1 MSASDILAV
10 THARPTRTL
19 KFARWIVR
27 NKFWVALG
35 LVLVTLFFFYP
46 ILNAITRAYGLELP
60 GPYVSVDT
68 SARAQWPDHPFIHA
82 QDKFARKFGTSSLV
96 AMGIVVREGNIFTP
110 ETLKKLHE
118 ITRRLDGV
126 GYDSRNEE
134 REALRDELQARGG
147 KTDEQILRE
156 LDKRFPPYPVNH
168 DQVRSLA
175 HSSTRAVQIEPDG
188 SITSDIL
195 MKSVP
200 ETQEEAEKLR
210 GVVLQNPPFI
220 YGRLVSWDEKGA
232 LVTAGFI
239 TDRLNSSQVYQA
251 VFDHVQAIKTEFEDP
266 ECREDR
272 GAAGILSRIVD
283 PLARLVVTTSS
294 EPKLAEG
301 CNFQIYVSGEPTHVG
316 WIIKH
321 AFEIGVFVLLT
332 VLVVFALL
340 LGYFR
345 RLHGV
350 LIPFIAAIATTIWGA
365 GFCGWM
371 GITFDPL
378 VLVIPMIITARAV
391 SHTVQMAERFFE
403 DYEILA
409 PLVNDPQVAKT
420 EAATIAMA
428 ELIVPG
434 TLGII
439 TDVAGLAVISL
450 TTIPQLYELAIFGAF
465 WVLAILATVEL
476 LHPIMICYLPAP
488 EEHEHFLPKSMIRF
502 MDWIGNATTHPTG
515 KYVIGAI
522 TVVLFVASFYVTLF
536 DSKIGQATPGSPLL
550 WPDHE
555 FNVAT
560 DQIAQRFGGV
570 DSFVVFSSG
579 DRENASADPLPIQ
592 RMTEFERHM
601 ATYTNLG
608 ASVSIAPII
617 RGYWRMN
624 HYGDPKWQFVPEHP
638 GTVRTV
644 IFQLR
649 TNGAPGF
656 LRPFM
661 TDDSRDANVA
671 FYYPDHKGDTIRNV
685 VQASDYFIKENPMG
699 EVIVRLDMDRAA
711 ADAPWYDRE
720 ALTDLW
726 YYMLGPMLPTREH
739 TLHVQVRRGA
749 KAETEGEEVIRTVA
763 DASKDYESLAV
774 HPASDGLPDWLG
786 EFRDQAIADYENER
800 DSTEEGDFFSWP
812 ASLADWTDEDVDA
825 WWESDEFGIR
835 AVAIN
840 TNQLIVQDMKAV
852 EPIPRFQ
859 QTSSWTR
866 GVQFVMAGGIM
877 GILAAINDEV
887 ERGHIA
893 NITLILFVI
902 FVLHSITYQSMLS
915 GGIILLQISTA
926 TLLSLAYMALK
937 GVGLNINTL
946 PVQSVGVGIGV
957 DYAIY
962 IVDRI
967 RQECADTQDIDEAV
981 RRAVRTTGMA
991 VSFTATTIVGGI
1003 FLWSFSNLRFQ
1014 AEMAQLLVI
1023 LMVINMLGAIT
1034 VVPAFYSIL
1043 RPRVVTAVLSED
1055 QKLLLQAQKERERK
1069 IGLRQDE

>member
-1 MSASDILAV
+1 MTEVPAQ

-19 KFARWIVR
+19 KLARFIVR
-27 NKFWVALG
+27 NRFYFALA
-35 LVLVTLFFFYP
+35 LITTTLFFFYP
-46 ILNAITRAYGLELP
+46 TANAILTGFGFRLK
-60 GPYVSVDT
+60 GPVVRVDT

-82 QDKFARKFGTSSLV
+82 QDKFAKKFGTSSLV
-96 AMGIVVREGNIFTP
+96 AIGVVVEDGNIFTP
-110 ETLKKLHE
+110 ETLKKIHE

-126 GYDSRNEE
+126 GYDSHNDE
-134 REALRDELQARGG
+134 REAMRDQLEAEGLAPEEIL
-147 KTDEQILRE
+147 KKLDQIY
-156 LDKRFPPYPVNH
+156 PPYPVNH
-168 DQVRSLA
+168 DQVRSIA
-175 HSSTRAVQIEPDG
+175 HSSTRVVQIEPDG

-195 MKSVP
+195 MKKVP
-200 ETQEEAEKLR
+200 ETQEEADKLR
-210 GVVLQNPPFI
+210 QVVLQNPPFI

-232 LVTAGFI
+232 LITAGFV
-239 TDRLNSSQVYQA
+239 TDRLSGAEVYRA
-251 VFDHVQAIKTEFEDP
+251 VFDHVQQIKADLEDP
-266 ECREDR
+266 ACHEAS
-272 GAAGILSRIVD
+272 GMGFASRMVNSVTRIFVGSTSER
-283 PLARLVVTTSS
+283 RL
-294 EPKLAEG
+294 PEG
-301 CNFQIYVSGEPTHVG
+301 CNFQIYLSGEPVHVG
-316 WIIKH
+316 WILKY
-321 AFEIGVFVLLT
+321 AFEIGLFVALT
-332 VLVVFALL
+332 VLVIFGLL

-350 LIPFIAAIATTIWGA
+350 LIPFVAAIATVIWGT
-365 GFCGWM
+365 GFTGWM

-409 PLVNDPQVAKT
+409 PQLNDPHAAKV

-434 TLGII
+434 TLGIV
-439 TDVAGLAVISL
+439 TDVAGLLVIL
-450 TTIPQLYELAIFGAF
+450 VTTIPQMHDLAIFGAF
-465 WVLAILATVEL
+465 WVLSILATVEI
-476 LHPIMICYLPAP
+476 LHPVMICYMPP
-488 EEHEHFLPKSMIRF
+488 PKEFEHFLPKTMVRF
-502 MDWIGNATTHPTG
+502 TNFVGWVTTHPRW
-515 KYVIGAI
+515 KYLVGATTI
-522 TVVLFVASFYVTLF
+522 FLFVSSTYLALF
-536 DSKIGQATPGSPLL
+536 HSQIGQATPGSPLL

-560 DQIAQRFGGV
+560 AQIAERFGGV
-570 DSFVVFSSG
+570 DSFVVYTSG

-592 RMTEFERHM
+592 RITEFERWM
-601 ATYTNLG
+601 EAYTNLG

-671 FYYPDHKGDTIRNV
+671 FFYPDHKGETISKAV
-685 VQASDYFIKENPMG
+685 LAADAFIKENPMG
-699 EVIVRLDMDRAA
+699 EVIVRLDMDQAA
-711 ADAPWYDRE
+711 PGVGFFDRQR
-720 ALTDLW
+720 LLDMW
-726 YYMLGPMLPTREH
+726 YYMLGPLLPTRHH
-739 TLHVQVRRGA
+739 TLKVQIRKDGA
-749 KAETEGEEVIRTVA
+749 
-763 DASKDYESLAV
+763 YESIAPV
-774 HPASDGLPDWLG
+774 PASEKLPEWIDS
-786 EFRDQAIADYENER
+786 FRDAAVSDYENER
-800 DSTEEGDFFSWP
+800 DSVEEGDYFSWP
-812 ASLADWTDEDVDA
+812 KSLADWDSSDVDS
-825 WWESDEFGIR
+825 WWESEEYGIR
-835 AVAIN
+835 AVAVN
-840 TNQLIVQDMKAV
+840 TRDLIVQDLKAV
-852 EPIPRFQ
+852 DSVPRYQ
-859 QTSSWTR
+859 PTNSWTR

-877 GILAAINDEV
+877 GILAAVNDEV
-887 ERGHIA
+887 ERSHVA
-893 NITLILFVI
+893 NISLIFFVI
-902 FVLHSITYQSMLS
+902 FVLHSTTYQSIPS
-915 GGIILLQISTA
+915 GFIILLQIATA
-926 TLLSLAYMALK
+926 TMLSLAYMALR
-937 GVGLNINTL
+937 GIGLNINTL

-967 RQECADTQDIDEAV
+967 RQEVVDTEDIDEAV

-1003 FLWSFSNLRFQ
+1003 ILWSFSSLRFQ

-1043 RPRVVTAVLSED
+1043 RPRVATALLTDD
-1055 QKLLLQAQKERERK
+1055 QRASLEAHKERERK
-1069 IGLRQDE
+1069 LGLRDD